1 MKFKIAFL
9 VLVVNFTFA
18 QTIVNCDSPG
28 ALYGMPGYYFKDI
41 NNVYNQFEGDYLYT
55 NGNTS
60 LLIKLRKKEHSSV
73 ADGLY
78 FEDLLIGS
86 YRYIENGVEK
96 VNVLDDINT
105 AFNDGRDHK
114 IYSGIIRTGPEKGCP
129 DCEIDEKRLWGTI
142 DDPVSGSVDRLNI
155 RKTTV
160 GGQEAIKIIILHA
173 IEYRL
178 VGTPAPPPVSYPLSQ
193 EIILIKQL

>member
-9 VLVVNFTFA
+9 VLVANFAFA
-18 QTIVNCDSPG
+18 QTVVNCDSPG

-60 LLIKLRKKEHSSV
+60 FLIKLRKKEHSSV
-73 ADGLY
+73 GDGLY
-78 FEDLLIGS
+78 FEDMLIGS
-86 YRYIENGVEK
+86 YRYVENGVEK

-105 AFNDGRDHK
+105 DFPNGTYHK
-114 IYSGIIRTGPEKGCP
+114 IKARIILTGPEKGCP
-129 DCEIDEKRLWGTI
+129 DCEIDEKRLWGSI
-142 DDPVSGSVDRLNI
+142 KDPVSGSVDRLNI